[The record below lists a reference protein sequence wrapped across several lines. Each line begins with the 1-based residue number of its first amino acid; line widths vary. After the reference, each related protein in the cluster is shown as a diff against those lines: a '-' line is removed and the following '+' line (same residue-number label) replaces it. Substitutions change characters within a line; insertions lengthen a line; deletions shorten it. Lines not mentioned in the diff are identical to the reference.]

1 MFIFLFVTLFF
12 FLVIYPRYNI
22 YIKGFFH
29 HPILTIKNAYK
40 DIYKYIHYK
49 EYNRLKEFAYCNLYT
64 AYSNQVFGC
73 GKTLTMVKD
82 ALSLYYKYDGK
93 PVWSDEENDFVI
105 QHVNL
110 ISNIK
115 LNGVRYYRFVDEHQ
129 FTEFEK
135 FGFGKEDINIFLI
148 DEIQALYDSRNFKD
162 NISSDF
168 MTRFLQCRKNKVI
181 ILGTAQRFSRCD
193 KFLREMTSEVIC
205 CTKSWRNIK
214 LRYYNAQTVEHMD
227 DVTMLIPDAEL
238 LWFATDNA
246 FNSYDTNE
254 LVEKLKKLEYISDD
268 EVIRNRDNSGNE
280 FDLLKYKNKIRQ
292 RKKKRGAA

>member
-1 MFIFLFVTLFF
+1 MFIFLIIILLFF
-12 FLVIYPRYNI
+12 FIIYPLYSS
-22 YIKGFFH
+22 YISGFFH
-29 HPILTIKNAYK
+29 HPILTIKNAYN
-40 DIYKYIHYK
+40 DIKYYFKYK
-49 EYNRLKEFAYCNLYT
+49 EYNRLKNFAYCNLYT

-93 PVWSDEENDFVI
+93 PVWSEEEHDFVI
-105 QHVNL
+105 QHVNI

-115 LNGVRYYRFVDEHQ
+115 LNGVRYYKFIDEHQ
-129 FTEFEK
+129 FTDFEK

-193 KFLREMTSEVIC
+193 KFLREMTSTVIT
-205 CTKSWRNIK
+205 CTKTWRYIN
-214 LRYYNAQTVEHMD
+214 LRYYNAQTVEHMED
-227 DVTMLIPDAEL
+227 ITLLVPDTTIN
-238 LWFATDNA
+238 WFATNNA
-246 FNSYDTNE
+246 FNTYDTNE
-254 LVEKLKKLEYISDD
+254 LVEKLKKIEYISDD
-268 EVIRNRDNSGNE
+268 EIIRNRDNSGNDL
-280 FDLLKYKNKIRQ
+280 DLLKFKNKIKA
-292 RKKKRGAA
+292 RKKKKGVA

>member
-1 MFIFLFVTLFF
+1 LFLLLIIILLFF
-12 FLVIYPRYNI
+12 FVVYPLYNS
-22 YIKGFFH
+22 YISCFFH
-29 HPILTIKNAYK
+29 HPILTTKNAYK
-40 DIYKYIHYK
+40 DIKHYIKYK
-49 EYNRLKEFAYCNLYT
+49 EYNRCRNFAYYNLYT

-82 ALSLYYKYDGK
+82 ALALYYKYDGK
-93 PVWSDEENDFVI
+93 PVWSDDENDFVI

-110 ISNIK
+110 ISNMK
-115 LNGVRYYRFVDEHQ
+115 LNGDRYYRFVDEHQ

-193 KFLREMTSEVIC
+193 KFLREMTSTVITC
-205 CTKSWRNIK
+205 VKTWRYVSLN
-214 LRYYNAQTVEHMD
+214 YYNAQTVEHMED
-227 DVTMLIPDAEL
+227 ITLIVPDAKNH
-238 LWFATDNA
+238 WFATDNA
-246 FNSYDTNE
+246 YSSYDTNE
-254 LVEKLKKLEYISDD
+254 LVEKLKKMEYISDD
-268 EVIRNRDNSGNE
+268 EIIRNRDNVGND
-280 FDLLKYKNKIRQ
+280 FDLMRFKNKIKA
-292 RKKKRGAA
+292 RKKKKGVA

>member
-1 MFIFLFVTLFF
+1 MYSAYISGFI
-12 FLVIYPRYNI
+12 
-22 YIKGFFH
+22 H
-29 HPILTIKNAYK
+29 HPILTVKNAYS
-40 DIYKYIHYK
+40 DIKHYIKYK
-49 EYNRLKEFAYCNLYT
+49 EYNRLRDFAYCNLYT

-93 PVWSDEENDFVI
+93 PVWSEEEQDFVI

-115 LNGVRYYRFVDEHQ
+115 LQGVRYYRFIDEHQ

-193 KFLREMTSEVIC
+193 KFLREMTSTVIA
-205 CTKSWRNIK
+205 CTKTWRFIN
-214 LRYYNAQTVEHMD
+214 LRYFNAQTVEHMED
-227 DVTMLIPDAEL
+227 ITMLIPDTTL
-238 LWFATDNA
+238 NWFATDQA
-246 FNSYDTNE
+246 FNAYDTNE
-254 LVEKLKKLEYISDD
+254 LVEKLKKVEYISDD
-268 EVIRNRDNSGNE
+268 EIIRNRDNSGNE
-280 FDLLKYKNKIRQ
+280 FDLLKYKNKIKA
-292 RKKKRGAA
+292 RKKRKGAA